1 MEFIQPDPATLGEG
15 YDVELSSRSSC
26 WSSYLQN
33 HDEIYNNSN
42 ALLVLSSFF
51 EKSKENLTWSCC
63 LSIVILR
70 GFHTLPEQIVEHL
83 P

>member
-1 MEFIQPDPATLGEG
+1 MEYIQPDPGTLGEG

-33 HDEIYNNSN
+33 HDEIYNNCTLGSQF
-42 ALLVLSSFF
+42 LLCKKLRD
-51 EKSKENLTWSCC
+51 LTWSCC

-70 GFHTLPEQIVEHL
+70 VFHTLPEQIVNNL